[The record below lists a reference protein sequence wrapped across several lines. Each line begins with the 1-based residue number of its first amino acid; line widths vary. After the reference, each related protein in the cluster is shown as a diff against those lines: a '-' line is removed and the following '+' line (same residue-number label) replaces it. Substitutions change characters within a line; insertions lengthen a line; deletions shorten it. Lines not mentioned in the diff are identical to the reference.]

1 MLTFG
6 SNDAQP
12 NYLLIGLVLGTL
24 AGFFAGAI
32 LMLQVGQQ
40 TSSAVHELW
49 VRVLGDRDHVRFEL
63 LSQ

>member
-1 MLTFG
+1 MLSIG

-12 NYLLIGLVLGTL
+12 NYLLIGLVLGTV
-24 AGFFAGAI
+24 AGFFLGAL

-49 VRVLGDRDHVRFEL
+49 VRALGDRDHVRFEL
-63 LSQ
+63 LQQ